1 VDWLELLAGAAHVLL
16 AAVWLGA
23 MAYSLAVVQPRTARF
38 LADERHSEQLAAV
51 LAAGARRIVLALIA
65 ALAASGVALTRVAP
79 AVDRSGGW
87 WALIAAKAGVL
98 ALALGVF
105 AQVSWRLWPARL
117 FATGDEL
124 PAVRRRFRRAAIV
137 LIVLVAAGTVLGVA
151 ADALR

>member
-16 AAVWLGA
+16 AAVWLGT

-38 LADERHSEQLAAV
+38 LADERRSEQLAAV

-65 ALAASGVALTRVAP
+65 ALAASGVALALVAP
-79 AVDRSGGW
+79 GDRSGGW

-105 AQVSWRLWPARL
+105 ARVSWRLWAARL